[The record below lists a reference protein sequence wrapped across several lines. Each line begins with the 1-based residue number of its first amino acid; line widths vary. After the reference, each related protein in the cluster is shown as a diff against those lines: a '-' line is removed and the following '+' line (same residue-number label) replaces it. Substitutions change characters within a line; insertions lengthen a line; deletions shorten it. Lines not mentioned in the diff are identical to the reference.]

1 MVRHLKP
8 TFCLQPVSDI
18 KDIYTSTRNFLKNF
32 KKGDILTERCI
43 GMINQSNLKGKAL
56 ADTFLVSFKVTKLAL
71 AKNDW
76 LRL

>member
-1 MVRHLKP
+1 MRHLKP

-32 KKGDILTERCI
+32 KKGDVLTERCI
-43 GMINQSNLKGKAL
+43 GKAL
-56 ADTFLVSFKVTKLAL
+56 ADTFLVSFEVTKLAL

-76 LRL
+76 SRL